1 MKPAV
6 PSPQRK
12 SLGRRKPAG
21 PSAIVIFGASGDLAS
36 RKVMPALYSLH
47 RAGFLPEPFRMV
59 GVART
64 EFSDDAFRRRMHEG
78 VSKFS
83 RLKPDGGWDAFAAE
97 MTYLSG
103 EYDDQATYAA
113 LSKELSGSGGNFMG
127 DCLFY
132 MSTPP
137 SLFPTITQMLGRSGL
152 NSPGSESWR
161 RVVIEKPFGR
171 DSQSARRLNAKI
183 HESFRED
190 QVYRIDHY
198 LGKET
203 VQNILTLRF
212 ANVIFEPVWNRNFV
226 DHVQIT
232 MAETVGVEH
241 RAGYYEQA
249 GVVRDMV
256 QNHLMQLV
264 CLTAMEPPSAF
275 NGREL
280 RDEKVKVLQSV
291 APIVGEEAILG
302 QYDGYRREKG
312 VSKTSG
318 TPTYVAFRLS
328 IDNWRWQGVPFYL
341 RTGKKLPRKATEIS
355 LKFKE
360 VPHLLFKGDRDLS
373 PNRISMCIQPDEGI
387 LLRFEVQA
395 PGIQMKTKRAALLFT
410 YKGTFGEGVLPDAY
424 ERLILDAVEGDQ
436 MLFAREDEVEL
447 AWKTVEP
454 LLRASEGRQRSRLHR
469 YTEGSWGPKEAEEL
483 VERDSRKW
491 ELACSK
497 D

>member
-1 MKPAV
+1 
-6 PSPQRK
+6 
-12 SLGRRKPAG
+12 
-21 PSAIVIFGASGDLAS
+21 
-36 RKVMPALYSLH
+36 
-47 RAGFLPEPFRMV
+47 
-59 GVART
+59 
-64 EFSDDAFRRRMHEG
+64 
-78 VSKFS
+78 
-83 RLKPDGGWDAFAAE
+83 
-97 MTYLSG
+97 
-103 EYDDQATYAA
+103 
-113 LSKELSGSGGNFMG
+113 
-127 DCLFY
+127 
-132 MSTPP
+132 
-137 SLFPTITQMLGRSGL
+137 
-152 NSPGSESWR
+152 
-161 RVVIEKPFGR
+161 
-171 DSQSARRLNAKI
+171 
-183 HESFRED
+183 
-190 QVYRIDHY
+190 
-198 LGKET
+198 
-203 VQNILTLRF
+203 
-212 ANVIFEPVWNRNFV
+212 
-226 DHVQIT
+226 

-249 GVVRDMV
+249 GVIRDMV

-291 APIVGEEAILG
+291 APIARKDAVVG
-302 QYDGYRREKG
+302 QYDRYRQEQG
-312 VSKTSG
+312 VSKISR
-318 TPTYVAFRLS
+318 TPTYVAFRLF

-341 RTGKKLPRKATEIS
+341 RTGKRLPRKATEIS

-387 LLRFEVQA
+387 HLRFEVQA

-410 YKGTFGEGVLPDAY
+410 YRGTFGEGVLPEAY

-454 LLRASEGRQRSRLHR
+454 LLKASEGPHKSRLHR
-469 YTEGSWGPKEAEEL
+469 YTEGSWGPEEAQEL
-483 VERDSRKW
+483 IRRDSRTW

>member
-1 MKPAV
+1 MKQEVSSPRRKSLRRREPAV
-6 PSPQRK
+6 P
-12 SLGRRKPAG
+12 A
-21 PSAIVIFGASGDLAS
+21 AIVIFGASGDLAS
-36 RKVMPALYSLH
+36 RKVVPALYSLH
-47 RAGFLPEPFRMV
+47 RSGYLPESFRMV
-59 GVART
+59 GVSRT
-64 EFSDDAFRRRMHEG
+64 EFSEDAFRRRMHEG

-83 RLKPDGGWDAFAAE
+83 RLKADGGWDAFAAK
-97 MTYLSG
+97 MTYLRG
-103 EYDDQATYAA
+103 EYGDPATYAA
-113 LSKELSGSGGNFMG
+113 LSKELSGSDGNVVG

-137 SLFPTITQMLGRSGL
+137 SLFPTITRMLGRSGL
-152 NSPGSESWR
+152 NSSGSQGWR
-161 RVVIEKPFGR
+161 RVVVEKPFGR
-171 DSQSARRLNAKI
+171 DSRSARRLNVQI
-183 HESFRED
+183 HKSFPED

-212 ANVIFEPVWNRNFV
+212 ANAIFEPVWNRSFV

-256 QNHLMQLV
+256 QNHVMQLV

-275 NGREL
+275 SGREL

-291 APIVGEEAILG
+291 APIAGEEAVLG
-302 QYDGYRREKG
+302 QYDGYRHEQG
-312 VSKTSG
+312 VSKTSR
-318 TPTYVAFRLS
+318 TPTYVAFRLF
-328 IDNWRWQGVPFYL
+328 INNWRWQGVPFYL
-341 RTGKKLPRKATEIS
+341 RTGKRLPRKATEIS

-360 VPHLLFKGDRDLS
+360 VPHLLFKKDRDLS
-373 PNRISMCIQPDEGI
+373 PNRISMCIQPDEGVH
-387 LLRFEVQA
+387 LRFEVQA

-410 YKGTFGEGVLPDAY
+410 YKDTFGEGVLPDAY

-436 MLFAREDEVEL
+436 VLFAREDEVEL

-454 LLRASEGRQRSRLHR
+454 LLEASEGPHRSRLHP
-469 YTEGSWGPKEAEEL
+469 YAEGSWGPKEAEKL
-483 VERDSRKW
+483 VERDSREW

>member
-1 MKPAV
+1 MKPVV
-6 PSPQRK
+6 PSPRRK
-12 SLGRRKPAG
+12 SLGRRAPAG
-21 PSAIVIFGASGDLAS
+21 PLAIVIFGASGDLAS

-47 RAGFLPEPFRMV
+47 RAGYLPEPFRMV
-59 GVART
+59 GLART
-64 EFSDDAFRRRMHEG
+64 QFSEDAFRRRVYQG

-83 RLKPDGGWDAFAAE
+83 RLKPDGGWDAFVAKV
-97 MTYLSG
+97 TYLRG
-103 EYDDQATYAA
+103 EYGDPATYAA
-113 LSKELSGSGGNFMG
+113 LSKELSGSDGSAEG

-137 SLFPTITQMLGRSGL
+137 SLFPTITRMLGKSGL
-152 NSPGSESWR
+152 NSPGPGGWR
-161 RVVIEKPFGR
+161 RVVVEKPFGR
-171 DSQSARRLNAKI
+171 DVQSARRLNAQV

-212 ANVIFEPVWNRNFV
+212 ANAIFEPVWNRNFV

-249 GVVRDMV
+249 GVIRDMV

-291 APIVGEEAILG
+291 APIARKDAVVG
-302 QYDGYRREKG
+302 QYDRYRQEQG
-312 VSKTSG
+312 VSKISR
-318 TPTYVAFRLS
+318 TPTYVAFRLF

-341 RTGKKLPRKATEIS
+341 RTGKRLPRKATEIS

-373 PNRISMCIQPDEGI
+373 PNRISMCIQPNEGI
-387 LLRFEVQA
+387 HLRFEVQA

-410 YKGTFGEGVLPDAY
+410 YRGTFGEGVLPEAY

-454 LLRASEGRQRSRLHR
+454 LLKASEGPHKSRLHR
-469 YTEGSWGPKEAEEL
+469 YTEGSWGPEEAQEL
-483 VERDSRKW
+483 IRRDSRTW

>member
-1 MKPAV
+1 
-6 PSPQRK
+6 
-12 SLGRRKPAG
+12 
-21 PSAIVIFGASGDLAS
+21 VIFGASGDLAR

-47 RAGFLPEPFRMV
+47 RAGYLPESFRMV
-59 GVART
+59 GVGRT
-64 EFSDDAFRRRMHEG
+64 EFSEDAFRRRIQEG

-83 RLKPDGGWDAFAAE
+83 RLKLDRGWDTFAARMSYLKGEYGDPATYSALSNELFGPDGRAE
-97 MTYLSG
+97 
-103 EYDDQATYAA
+103 
-113 LSKELSGSGGNFMG
+113 G

-137 SLFPTITQMLGRSGL
+137 SLFPTITRMLGRSGL
-152 NSPGSESWR
+152 NSGSQGWR
-161 RVVIEKPFGR
+161 RVIVEKPFGR
-171 DSQSARRLNAKI
+171 DSRSAKRLNAQV

-212 ANVIFEPVWNRNFV
+212 ANAIFEPVWNRNFV

-232 MAETVGVEH
+232 VAETVGVEH

-256 QNHLMQLV
+256 QNHIMQLV
-264 CLTAMEPPSAF
+264 CLTAMEPPPAF
-275 NGREL
+275 NEREL

-291 APIVGEEAILG
+291 APISGEEAVLG
-302 QYDGYRREKG
+302 QYHGYRQEQG
-312 VSKTSG
+312 VSKTSR
-318 TPTYVAFRLS
+318 TPTYVAFRLFV
-328 IDNWRWQGVPFYL
+328 DNWRWQGVPFYL
-341 RTGKKLPRKATEIS
+341 RTGKRLPRKATEIS

-387 LLRFEVQA
+387 HLQFEVQA
-395 PGIQMKTKRAALLFT
+395 PGMQMKTKRAALLFT
-410 YKGTFGEGVLPDAY
+410 YRDTFGERVLPEAY

-454 LLRASEGRQRSRLHR
+454 LLKASVGMHKSKLHQ
-469 YTEGSWGPKEAEEL
+469 YAEGSWGPEEAEEL
-483 VERDSRKW
+483 PERDGREW
-491 ELACSK
+491 ELACLK